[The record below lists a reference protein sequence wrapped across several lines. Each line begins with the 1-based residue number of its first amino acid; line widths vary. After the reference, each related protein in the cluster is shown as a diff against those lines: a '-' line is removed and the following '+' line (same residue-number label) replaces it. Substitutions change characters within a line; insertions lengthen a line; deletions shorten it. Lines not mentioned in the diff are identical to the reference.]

1 PIGSAL
7 SWPGG
12 ISSYRIELIARE
24 NTWPNPIIT
33 ISSNNQTFG
42 VILVFTDH
50 LLIGF
55 VCRQTDMYTVYNKE
69 GQKASCLPVPVMP
82 IIITYLGVL
91 PRVRP
96 GADADHDV
104 PSGTP
109 TDGVRGDRGIM
120 DIRRK

>member
-1 PIGSAL
+1 MG
-7 SWPGG
+7 WG
-12 ISSYRIELIARE
+12 ISSYRIEWIARE

-42 VILVFTDH
+42 VILVFMDH

-69 GQKASCLPVPVMP
+69 GQKASCLPVPVLP
-82 IIITYLGVL
+82 FIIIYLGAL

-96 GADADHDV
+96 RVDVDHDV

-109 TDGVRGDRGIM
+109 TDGVRGG
-120 DIRRK
+120 